1 MSLSAVDV
9 PFGKIYLQDL
19 SVNPDT
25 GLLRR
30 GYLEI
35 LVPSL
40 PPGELEDL
48 DGLAD
53 RVAANSTYAAV
64 ALHEDAPIGMVVAD
78 TFDEAPVLLL
88 SYLAVRPGIRGG
100 GVGAALLRHLLPSWR
115 DRSDSEI
122 VVAEI
127 EDPRA
132 HRPTEFG
139 DPAARVR
146 FYQRQGYRLLPVP
159 FVQPRVAAD
168 QDRVR
173 GMLLVVAPDE
183 RAGELV
189 PARLL
194 HAFLT
199 EYFDSAEGVRA
210 DDDPELAALLAIV
223 ERGGRQLTLLPPDRY
238 AEIPPLNVPA
248 ELLRRDYP
256 ATLAALG
263 LLAVDD
269 RAVPVL
275 DEVWHRVLDRMAR
288 GESIPIPRLAVITDL
303 LDALSDAGLFFVSD
317 DPSDASVLGWW
328 FAGDDDPWAGWWR
341 RDPPQWTEWT
351 PLTRL
356 AGPTVRRLP
365 PLPRVAVVLA
375 DVLGLTPAQAVAVTG
390 QSEQEHHELV
400 GVARAEVIALIDRA
414 LDEEGSD
421 GQLPAL

>member
-1 MSLSAVDV
+1 
-9 PFGKIYLQDL
+9 
-19 SVNPDT
+19 
-25 GLLRR
+25 
-30 GYLEI
+30 
-35 LVPSL
+35 
-40 PPGELEDL
+40 
-48 DGLAD
+48 
-53 RVAANSTYAAV
+53 
-64 ALHEDAPIGMVVAD
+64 
-78 TFDEAPVLLL
+78 VLLL

-100 GVGAALLRHLLPSWR
+100 GIGAALLRQLLPGWR
-115 DRSDSEI
+115 DRSGSEM

-132 HRPTEFG
+132 HQPTELG
-139 DPAARVR
+139 DPTARVR

-168 QDRVR
+168 QGRVR

-183 RAGELV
+183 RVGDQPV
-189 PARLL
+189 PAHLVR
-194 HAFLT
+194 AFLT
-199 EYFDSAEGVRA
+199 EYFDSAEGVGA

-223 ERGGRQLTLLPPDRY
+223 ERGGRQLTPLQPDRY

-275 DEVWHRVLDRMAR
+275 DEVWRRALDRMAR
-288 GESIPIPRLAVITDL
+288 GEPIPVPRLAVITDL
-303 LDALSDAGLFFVSD
+303 LDAISDAGLFFVSA
-317 DPSDASVLGWW
+317 DPADAAVLGWW
-328 FAGDDDPWAGWWR
+328 FVGEDDPWAGWWR
-341 RDPPQWTEWT
+341 RDPPRWTERT
-351 PLTRL
+351 PLARL
-356 AGPTVRRLP
+356 VGPAVRRLP

-375 DVLGLTPAQAVAVTG
+375 DVLGLTPAQAAAATG

-400 GVARAEVIALIDRA
+400 GVARAEVIAFIDRR